1 MPFLFALAC
10 IAVVIA
16 GLSLSVRL
24 VFRHPTYQDIRAR
37 GVFAAVVAGG
47 IAAVLFVLSS
57 FTIVS
62 TRNVGITTSFGKP
75 TGTLSNG
82 LHVVAPWQKV
92 IELSGT
98 IRTDSQTGGFVD
110 GKCDGGTAVRLANNS
125 TACVDNTVRYR
136 IVQTA
141 ADELYRDYQNDDN
154 IKNSLVTRELNAV
167 INSVFASYNPLAA
180 EAADG
185 PKLDQLS
192 TLVTDKL
199 KAKIGSQIEVQG
211 VIISLVHFDQ
221 VTQDKINAYQAQIAS
236 TRIAEESQRTAAAQA
251 QANRVLSDSVSRDP
265 NVLVAKCLELVA
277 SGKAIPAGFQCWPGT
292 ALANTVPVR

>member
-1 MPFLFALAC
+1 MPFLFSLAC
-10 IAVVIA
+10 FIAVVA
-16 GLSLSVRL
+16 TLSVFVGVYL
-24 VFRHPTYQDIRAR
+24 RAT
-37 GVFAAVVAGG
+37 GQGLANGGTLTAAISGA
-47 IAAVLFVLSS
+47 IAVLLFALSS

-82 LHVVAPWQKV
+82 IHPVAPWQKV

-98 IRTDSQTGGFVD
+98 IRTDSQTGGFAD

-141 ADELYRDYQNDDN
+141 ADELYRDYQSDEN

-167 INSVFASYNPLAA
+167 INGVFASYNPLSA
-180 EAADG
+180 EAADA

-192 TLVTDKL
+192 GQVTDKL
-199 KAKIGSQIEVQG
+199 KAKIGKWIDVQG

-265 NVLVAKCLELVA
+265 NVLVAKCLDLVS
-277 SGKAIPAGFQCWPGT
+277 SGKALPAGFQCWPGT
-292 ALANTVPVR
+292 GLANTVPVR

>member
-1 MPFLFALAC
+1 MPFLFILAC
-10 IAVVIA
+10 I
-16 GLSLSVRL
+16 
-24 VFRHPTYQDIRAR
+24 
-37 GVFAAVVAGG
+37 AAVVAGIAFLTG
-47 IAAVLFVLSS
+47 IYFRISDVALSRGGIFTAMISGAVAILLIALSS

-82 LHVVAPWQKV
+82 IHPVAPWQKV
-92 IELSGT
+92 TELSGT
-98 IRTDSQTGGFVD
+98 IRTDSHTGGFVD

-125 TACVDNTVRYR
+125 TACVDNTVRWR
-136 IVQTA
+136 IVQNA

-167 INSVFASYNPLAA
+167 INAVFASYNPLSP

-192 TLVTDKL
+192 VVVTDKL
-199 KAKIGSQIEVQG
+199 KAKIGSQIDVQG
-211 VIISLVHFDQ
+211 VILSLVHFDQ
-221 VTQDKINAYQAQIAS
+221 VTQDKINAFQAQIAS

-265 NVLVAKCLELVA
+265 NVLVAKCLELVS
-277 SGKAIPAGFQCWPGT
+277 SGKALPAGFQCWPGT
-292 ALANTVPVR
+292 SLPNTVSVR